1 MTPSRRSFLAGAATA
16 PLAAPA
22 VARADAAIRWR
33 MATAW
38 AKNLLGPGISSQRL
52 AERIST
58 MSGGRLVVEAFP
70 VNTIVPA
77 FGVFEAVATGVVEM
91 GHSAA
96 LFWEGKMPT
105 VSLFTTAP
113 FGMGPVEHQSWI
125 EQRGGQALWD
135 ELYAAHG
142 VRAWLAGNT
151 GAAMGGWFRKPVESL
166 ADIRGLRIR
175 ATGLGAEVYEALGAT
190 PTAIPP
196 SDVTTALERGTIDA
210 VELLSPVN
218 DAPLGLHRY
227 ARYYYMPGFN
237 KPSGPAEALV
247 SRKAFNALPADL
259 RAIVEIACAAEHST
273 GLAEAF
279 ALNADAMTGVVRDG
293 AKLMSF
299 PAEVVAAA
307 RKAAEAV
314 LDRKAA
320 TSPLA
325 GRIVA
330 SYRAALAAGRN
341 WGRVEQHMTQSI
353 RGA

>member
-1 MTPSRRSFLAGAATA
+1 
-16 PLAAPA
+16 
-22 VARADAAIRWR
+22 
-33 MATAW
+33 
-38 AKNLLGPGISSQRL
+38 
-52 AERIST
+52 
-58 MSGGRLVVEAFP
+58 
-70 VNTIVPA
+70 
-77 FGVFEAVATGVVEM
+77 
-91 GHSAA
+91 
-96 LFWEGKMPT
+96 
-105 VSLFTTAP
+105 
-113 FGMGPVEHQSWI
+113 
-125 EQRGGQALWD
+125 
-135 ELYAAHG
+135 
-142 VRAWLAGNT
+142 
-151 GAAMGGWFRKPVESL
+151 
-166 ADIRGLRIR
+166 
-175 ATGLGAEVYEALGAT
+175 
-190 PTAIPP
+190 
-196 SDVTTALERGTIDA
+196 
-210 VELLSPVN
+210 
-218 DAPLGLHRY
+218 
-227 ARYYYMPGFN
+227 MPGFN

-247 SRKAFNALPADL
+247 SRKAFDALPADL